1 MGRQGFG
8 ALVSDDQWAL
18 FLKAGSTRRFADGEP
33 IIRQGEHEDA
43 VHMLAEGTV
52 KVTAVRPDGI
62 EVLLALRGPGEALG
76 EMSALSGL
84 ARTATVAASGGPC
97 LTRVLSGAQFRL
109 LLRRQGLDGALLEH
123 LVLRQAEGESVRTE
137 ITVLPS
143 AQRIAAALLRLAA
156 LTGTDVGTAP
166 GGRRGVVLR
175 LGLSQREIG
184 DWVGLSR
191 ASVAAEFRR
200 LRDGGVIRTGR
211 RYIAVLDVDRLRRT
225 AAGGPLG

>member
-8 ALVSDDQWAL
+8 ALVSDDQWTL
-18 FLKAGSTRRFADGEP
+18 FLRAGSTRKFADGEP
-33 IIRQGEHEDA
+33 IIRQGEREDV

-62 EVLLALRGPGEALG
+62 EALLALRGPGEALG
-76 EMSALSGL
+76 EMSALTGR
-84 ARTATVAASGGPC
+84 ARSATVAASGGPC
-97 LTRVLSGAQFRL
+97 TTRVLSGHQFRL
-109 LLRRQGLDGALLEH
+109 LLHRQELHGALLEH
-123 LVLRQAEGESVRTE
+123 LVLRQTEGESVRTE

-143 AQRIAAALLRLAA
+143 GQRIAAALLRLAA
-156 LTGTDVGTAP
+156 LTGTDVGAAP
-166 GGRRGVVLR
+166 GGKRGVVLR

-200 LRDGGVIRTGR
+200 LRDCGVIRTGR
-211 RYIAVLDVDRLRRT
+211 QYIAVLDVDRLRRISEGDPP
-225 AAGGPLG
+225 A